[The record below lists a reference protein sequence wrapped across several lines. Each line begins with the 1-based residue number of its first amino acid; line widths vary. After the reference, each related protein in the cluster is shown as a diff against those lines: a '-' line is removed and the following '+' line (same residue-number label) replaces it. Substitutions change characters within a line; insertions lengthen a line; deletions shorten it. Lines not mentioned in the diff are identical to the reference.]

1 MSAVAS
7 RGSRG
12 AVLYALLLLTTI
24 GLLLLTA
31 TWTPRWG
38 VDVLAGTRVVVTPAD
53 PDASDADL
61 DATAAELQAR
71 ARAAGAPGATVR
83 RGGDGAFLVALPGRP
98 DERVLDALRSNDQV
112 ALRGVAAVGLT
123 LPSLPPPPS
132 GAPTPAPTTDLP
144 TPDGAAEDW
153 TLAPGPAWSA
163 ALAALR
169 CDDPATAAALAEQDA
184 DPRRPLLAC
193 DTTGVP
199 LLLGPALAT
208 GTAVDDARAE
218 LDTGTWAVDL
228 DLEPAAAGSVAAAVE
243 DLMPLAE
250 ERVAVAAEDEPAEPS
265 SAPDDDQAEGS
276 VDPED
281 DERPPL
287 RVLAVTL
294 DADLAAV
301 GDARIDLPTAP
312 DGEEGAADPDDQD
325 DQDERDAP
333 DGAEGGAGAVVA
345 VADPTLDQRSAADV
359 ATRVR
364 DGALPAAVGSVAEVR
379 LGSTLDRDEGSH
391 AAVAALL
398 GLLGAVL
405 VALAL
410 LRRRAVLPVAAVVGT
425 GALAAPGLLVADQVL
440 GLALSLPVAV
450 ATLGTL
456 GVASLLAVGIL
467 VVQERELPGRTPS
480 SAASRAG
487 AEVWRRWWPPVAA
500 GVLGA
505 GLVRL
510 SAGDLVGDVAVAVGT
525 VLLAALVT
533 GGTLVRSGAVLLAGG
548 AGDDAVAPAPAV
560 PSTPGAA
567 STASPPGASRPT
579 PVVLA
584 ALALVGL
591 VAVTGLVV
599 RGVASDP
606 AFTAGEEHLVTVSGD
621 PVDARG
627 AVRDAARD
635 AGVPVSS
642 LRDAGERTV
651 LLTTPTLTDAERFD
665 LVGAL
670 RAVPVVTG
678 PVTTGGFDAAGS
690 TRAWQVGA
698 ALLALALLGG
708 VVLGRRLIAA
718 PLRLVP
724 VVLAA
729 TAVDLLLG
737 LGLASWVGVTW
748 SPATLAALGVVAV
761 VGVTTHLAVVADR
774 ASGARLAPR
783 YVAGSLLHLLPLA
796 AVVVAAPS
804 VRGPFAVVPAGLA
817 VALTSALC
825 LTAAAAGTQVPA
837 PGGRAAVPPS
847 RPDREV
853 PVP

>member
-53 PDASDADL
+53 PDATDADL
-61 DATAAELQAR
+61 DATAAELQSR

-83 RGGDGAFLVALPGRP
+83 RGSDGSFLVALPGRP
-98 DERVLDALRSNDQV
+98 DDRVLDALRSNDQV

-132 GAPTPAPTTDLP
+132 GAPIAPPTADLA
-144 TPDGAAEDW
+144 TPDGSAAAW
-153 TLAPGPAWSA
+153 TLAPDDGWPA

-169 CDDPATAAALAEQDA
+169 CDDPATAGMLAQQDA

-193 DTTGVP
+193 DPTGVP
-199 LLLGPALAT
+199 LLLGPALVT

-218 LDTGTWAVDL
+218 LDAGTWAVDL
-228 DLEPAAAGSVAAAVE
+228 DLEPGAAAIVAAAVTE
-243 DLMPLAE
+243 LMPVAE
-250 ERVAVAAEDEPAEPS
+250 QRVAVAAEDEPDGSTGSEGS
-265 SAPDDDQAEGS
+265 EESGAPDDEGDGSDQDEG
-276 VDPED
+276 
-281 DERPPL
+281 PPL

-301 GDARIDLPTAP
+301 GDAGVGGL
-312 DGEEGAADPDDQD
+312 ADPDGGDGGD
-325 DQDERDAP
+325 GE
-333 DGAEGGAGAVVA
+333 DGATGTSPEGVVA

-364 DGALPAAVGSVAEVR
+364 DGALPAAVDEVSVVR

-391 AAVAALL
+391 AAVAALV

-405 VALAL
+405 AALAL
-410 LRRRAVLPVAAVVGT
+410 LRRRALLPVAAVVGT
-425 GALAAPGLLVADQVL
+425 GALAAPGLLVADQVV
-440 GLALSLPVAV
+440 GLALSLPVVV
-450 ATLGTL
+450 ATLGAL
-456 GVASLLAVGIL
+456 GVAPLLAIGIL
-467 VVQERELPGRTPS
+467 VVQERELPGRTPE
-480 SAASRAG
+480 SAAARAG
-487 AEVWRRWWPPVAA
+487 AEVWRRWWPSVAA
-500 GVLGA
+500 GVVGA
-505 GLVRL
+505 ALVRT

-533 GGTLVRSGAVLLAGG
+533 GRTLVRSGAVLLAGA
-548 AGDDAVAPAPAV
+548 AGEGRAAAAPTASATTPPAGTARPAPL
-560 PSTPGAA
+560 
-567 STASPPGASRPT
+567 
-579 PVVLA
+579 VLA
-584 ALALVGL
+584 ALAAVGL
-591 VAVTGLVV
+591 VAISGLVV

-635 AGVPVSS
+635 AGVAVSS
-642 LRDAGERTV
+642 LRDAGESTV
-651 LLTTPTLTDAERFD
+651 LLTTPTLTDAERAD
-665 LVGAL
+665 LVGAVG
-670 RAVPVVTG
+670 AVPEVTG
-678 PVTTGGFDAAGS
+678 PVTTSRFDAAGS

-698 ALLALALLGG
+698 ALLGLALLGG
-708 VVLGRRLIAA
+708 VVLGRRLVAA
-718 PLRLVP
+718 PVRLVP

-748 SPATLAALGVVAV
+748 SPATLAGLGVVAV

-804 VRGPFAVVPAGLA
+804 VRGPFAVVLAGLA

-825 LTAAAAGTQVPA
+825 LTAAAAGAAAAA
-837 PGGRAAVPPS
+837 PGGTPAVPPS